1 MTVLVT
7 GAAGQLGQDLMDELR
22 RRGMNAVGIDRE
34 EADITDREQV
44 RRVLTNIRP
53 DAVIHCAAYTAVDKA
68 ETDRERCYAINVTG
82 SENVARACADV
93 GAAMVYIS
101 SDYVL
106 AGAGEDYQQTD
117 TPKHPCNYYG
127 ETKSLGEDAA
137 ARIVSRLFIVRTS
150 WVFGARGQNF
160 VKTMRRF
167 GAERDTL
174 SVVADQIGSPTYT
187 RDLSRLLADLIETDR
202 YGVYH
207 ATGEGVC
214 SWYEFACAIMDTFG
228 LACDVRP
235 VTTAE
240 YPTAAKRPLNSRL
253 SKDCLDQNGF
263 TRLPDWRDALA
274 RCAAEMRALD

>member
-22 RRGMNAVGIDRE
+22 RRGMHAVGIDRE
-34 EADITDREQV
+34 QADITDYEQV
-44 RRVLTNIRP
+44 RAIIAKTRP
-53 DAVIHCAAYTAVDKA
+53 DAVVHCAAYTAVDKA

-82 SENVARACADV
+82 TENVARACASV

-101 SDYVL
+101 TDYVL
-106 AGAGEDYQQTD
+106 PGDGDDFQKPDAE
-117 TPKHPCNYYG
+117 KHPLNYYG
-127 ETKSLGEDAA
+127 QTKSLGEDAA
-137 ARIVSRLFIVRTS
+137 ARYTDKLFIVRTS

-160 VKTMRRF
+160 VKTMARL

-187 RDLSRLLADLIETDR
+187 RDLARLLADMIATDR

-214 SWYEFACAIMDTFG
+214 SWYEFACAIMETFG

-263 TRLPDWRDALA
+263 ARLPDWRDALA
-274 RCAAEMRALD
+274 RYAAEIRALS